1 MVGVLITIL
10 VIALVVGLVYW
21 VVDALPVPQP
31 MNKFA
36 KVIAMVIGCIAI
48 IIVLL
53 NLAGY
58 DTGLRAPLR

>member
-10 VIALVVGLVYW
+10 VVALVVGLIYW
-21 VVDALPVPQP
+21 VADALPVPQP
-31 MNKFA
+31 MNKFVKIA
-36 KVIAMVIGCIAI
+36 AMVIGCLAV

-58 DTGLRAPLR
+58 DTGLRTPLR

>member
-10 VIALVVGLVYW
+10 VVALVVGLIYW
-21 VVDALPVPQP
+21 VCDALPVPQP
-31 MNKFA
+31 MNKFVKIA
-36 KVIAMVIGCIAI
+36 AMVIGCLAV